1 MKTLAFGEGSMKTV
15 NTGTVVHLEKCP
27 FRAFP
32 SRTLC
37 VRLLTERAV
46 SVKARYI
53 ISGDKALL
61 RIREY
66 IGIIVLNER
75 AF

>member
-15 NTGTVVHLEKCP
+15 NTSTVVPLEKCP

-37 VRLLTERAV
+37 VRLLTAIDEYFILAL
-46 SVKARYI
+46 SKMFFYKFKA
-53 ISGDKALL
+53 
-61 RIREY
+61 
-66 IGIIVLNER
+66 
-75 AF
+75 